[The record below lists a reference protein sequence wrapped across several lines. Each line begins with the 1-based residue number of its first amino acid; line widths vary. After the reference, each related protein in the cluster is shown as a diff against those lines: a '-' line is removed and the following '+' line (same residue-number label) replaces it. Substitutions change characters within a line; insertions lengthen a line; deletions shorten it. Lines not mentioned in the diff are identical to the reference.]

1 MVRIPMD
8 RTRLADVAERAGV
21 SESTVSRVVNGRPG
35 VREATRQQVLA
46 ALADLG
52 YALPGLGRAHRAGLV
67 GLVIP
72 ELSNPIFPAFAQTI
86 ETGLAS
92 RGYTTILC
100 TATEGG
106 VAEEEY
112 VEMLLERGIAGLVVV
127 SGHNADATAD
137 HDMYRQ
143 LTARGLPLVLVNGV
157 VNDLDVPFVSCDDSY
172 ASELA
177 VRHLASLGHRSVGMV
192 VGPMRYTVSRKKVAG
207 FESAVDALG
216 LRGSIVESLYSVE
229 GGHVAARRLL
239 DAGVT
244 GMVAASDLMAL
255 GVVRSARDTGRLVPD
270 EVSVIGFDDTP
281 LIACTDPPL
290 TTVRQPV
297 SHMSDAVVRALLE
310 RVQGHGGPAH
320 EYVFRP
326 DLVVRSSTAPPP
338 GRGSGSG
345 RRTRAR
351 AG

>member
-1 MVRIPMD
+1 MD
-8 RTRLADVAERAGV
+8 RTRLSDVAERVGV
-21 SESTVSRVVNGRPG
+21 SESTVSRVVNAKPG

-46 ALADLG
+46 ALSDLG
-52 YALPGLGRAHRAGLV
+52 YSLPGLGRAHRAGLV
-67 GLVIP
+67 GLVVP

-112 VEMLLERGIAGLVVV
+112 LEMLLERGIAGLVVV

-137 HDMYRQ
+137 HDLYRQ

-157 VNDLDVPFVSCDDSY
+157 VDGLDVPFVSCDDAY
-172 ASELA
+172 ASDLA
-177 VRHLASLGHRSVGMV
+177 VRHLASLGHQRIGMV
-192 VGPMRYTVSRKKVAG
+192 VGPTRYSVSRRKVAG
-207 FESAVDALG
+207 FEQAVADLG
-216 LRGSIVESLYSVE
+216 LRGEIVETLYSVE
-229 GGHVAARRLL
+229 GGHVAARGLL
-239 DAGVT
+239 TSGATAV
-244 GMVAASDLMAL
+244 VAASDLMAL
-255 GVVRSARDTGRLVPD
+255 GVVRTARELGCRVPD
-270 EVSVIGFDDTP
+270 DVSVVGFDDTP

-297 SHMSDAVVRALLE
+297 SHMSGAVVRALLE
-310 RVQGHGGPAH
+310 QVEHRGGPAH

-338 GRGSGSG
+338 GRGHGPRSRG
-345 RRTRAR
+345 RTTRR
-351 AG
+351 

>member
-1 MVRIPMD
+1 MD
-8 RTRLADVAERAGV
+8 RTRLADVAERVGV
-21 SESTVSRVVNGRPG
+21 SESTVSRVVNAKPG
-35 VREATRQQVLA
+35 VRETTRQQVLA

-52 YALPGLGRAHRAGLV
+52 YSLPGLGRAHRAGLV

-86 ETGLAS
+86 ETGLAA

-137 HDMYRQ
+137 HDLYRQ

-157 VNDLDVPFVSCDDSY
+157 VDGLDVPFVSCDDSY

-177 VRHLASLGHRSVGMV
+177 VRHLASLGHRCVGMV
-192 VGPMRYTVSRKKVAG
+192 VGPQRYTVSRRKTAG
-207 FESAVDALG
+207 FEQAAGDLG
-216 LRGSIVESLYSVE
+216 LACSVVETLYSVE
-229 GGHVAARRLL
+229 GGHVAALRLV
-239 DAGVT
+239 DAGAT
-244 GMVAASDLMAL
+244 GVVAASDLMAL
-255 GVVRSARDTGRLVPD
+255 GVVRAVRELGRSVPD
-270 EVSVIGFDDTP
+270 DVSVIGFDDTP

-297 SHMSDAVVRALLE
+297 SQMSDAVVRALLE
-310 RVQGHGGPAH
+310 QVQGSSGPSH
-320 EYVFRP
+320 EY
-326 DLVVRSSTAPPP
+326 LVVRSSTAPPA
-338 GRGSGSG
+338 RRANGS
-345 RRTRAR
+345 RAR
-351 AG
+351 ARAARP